1 MTLVTNV
8 LFSKRDTHG
17 TEVAGA
23 VITLTGKTHDG
34 KAVEFKLEDVE
45 LGADAALISETSGTE
60 VKFKSG
66 TAPTNFKNLAD
77 GVYTLHEEAAPD
89 GFEVTTDIT
98 FSITDA
104 IVYCTE
110 LDGNGIVVM
119 TDTKKGEVAI
129 SKKNVLSEEIPGAKL
144 TLTGKDSEGTA
155 VVFDITEFTP
165 GKDAKLISTENGTEL
180 TWTSGTTASLVKN
193 LPSGTYVLKEEV
205 APSGYLVT
213 TNITFTIEDG
223 VVTGDSS
230 VTGNTVTMI
239 DEMKETSVSISKKN
253 VFNDELPGATLTL
266 TGTDFTGREV
276 IFDIEDVELG
286 TDAKLL
292 TTEKGKEIKFV
303 SGTTDTLV
311 KGLNDGTYTLH
322 EVSAPNGYEVTTD
335 ITFTIED
342 GVVTG
347 TEVTSSTVTM
357 IDEMTVTDIAISKKD
372 TVGDEL
378 AGAKLTL
385 TGKDFRDKDVVFDI
399 TKVELGTGAKL
410 VSTENGKELT
420 WTSGTSATLVKDLP
434 NGTYTLHEETAPEG
448 YIVATD
454 ITFTIE
460 NGTVTGET
468 GVDGTSIT
476 MVDDIIVTTTSTTT
490 TTTTTTT
497 STTTTA
503 TTTASK
509 TSNPKTGV
517 AGAGIPLAV
526 ILTAAGVA
534 FAVRRKREDEE

>member
-1 MTLVTNV
+1 M
-8 LFSKRDTHG
+8 
-17 TEVAGA
+17 
-23 VITLTGKTHDG
+23 
-34 KAVEFKLEDVE
+34 
-45 LGADAALISETSGTE
+45 
-60 VKFKSG
+60 
-66 TAPTNFKNLAD
+66 
-77 GVYTLHEEAAPD
+77 
-89 GFEVTTDIT
+89 
-98 FSITDA
+98 
-104 IVYCTE
+104 
-110 LDGNGIVVM
+110 
-119 TDTKKGEVAI
+119 
-129 SKKNVLSEEIPGAKL
+129 
-144 TLTGKDSEGTA
+144 
-155 VVFDITEFTP
+155 
-165 GKDAKLISTENGTEL
+165 
-180 TWTSGTTASLVKN
+180 
-193 LPSGTYVLKEEV
+193 
-205 APSGYLVT
+205 
-213 TNITFTIEDG
+213 
-223 VVTGDSS
+223 
-230 VTGNTVTMI
+230 
-239 DEMKETSVSISKKN
+239 
-253 VFNDELPGATLTL
+253 
-266 TGTDFTGREV
+266 
-276 IFDIEDVELG
+276 
-286 TDAKLL
+286 
-292 TTEKGKEIKFV
+292 
-303 SGTTDTLV
+303 
-311 KGLNDGTYTLH
+311 
-322 EVSAPNGYEVTTD
+322 TTD

-385 TGKDFRDKDVVFDI
+385 TGKDFRDNDVVFDI